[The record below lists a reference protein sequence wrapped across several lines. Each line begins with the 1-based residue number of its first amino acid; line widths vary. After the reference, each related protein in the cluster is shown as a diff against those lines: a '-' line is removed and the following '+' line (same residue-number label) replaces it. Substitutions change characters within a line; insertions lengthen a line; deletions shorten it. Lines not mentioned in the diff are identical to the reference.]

1 VNKLISRASFRLS
14 LPGKANLALAS
25 TLALLHT
32 SPTLTPLFTSLCRQ
46 HLPETQIFH
55 MVDESLIQQ
64 TIAAGKLQKVT
75 VRRLVSMVESASMTG
90 VDGILVTCSSIGPA
104 VSLAARLFAFP
115 VIRVDEAMA
124 EKAVRQ
130 GRRIGVLA
138 TLRTTL
144 EPTTA
149 LLREKSAAAGIE
161 TSIEESLCDGA
172 FQAVLAGDTETHDR
186 AVSQALAELAGKVDL
201 VVLAQAS
208 MARVLQQMPELRV
221 PVLSSPELAV
231 LRTRELLG
239 AACQAPQCSARNLEF

>member
-1 VNKLISRASFRLS
+1 
-14 LPGKANLALAS
+14 
-25 TLALLHT
+25 
-32 SPTLTPLFTSLCRQ
+32 
-46 HLPETQIFH
+46 

-75 VRRLVSMVESASMTG
+75 VRRLISMVESASMIG
-90 VDGILVTCSSIGPA
+90 VDGVLVTCSSIGPA
-104 VSLAARLFAFP
+104 VSLAARLFPFP

-124 EKAVRQ
+124 EKAVSQ

-144 EPTTA
+144 EPTIA

-161 TSIEESLCDGA
+161 TRIEESLCDGA

-186 AVSQALAELAGKVDL
+186 AVSHALAELAGKVDL

-208 MARVLQQMPELRV
+208 MARVLQQMPELKV

-239 AACQAPQCSARNLEF
+239 AACQAPQCSARNQEF

>member
-1 VNKLISRASFRLS
+1 V
-14 LPGKANLALAS
+14 AS

-55 MVDESLIQQ
+55 MVDESLIKQ
-64 TIAAGKLQKVT
+64 TISAEKLQKVT
-75 VRRLVSMVESASMTG
+75 VRRLISMVESAAETG
-90 VDGILVTCSSIGPA
+90 VDGVLVTCSSSGPA
-104 VSLAARLFAFP
+104 VSFAARLFSIP

-124 EKAVRQ
+124 EKAVSQ
-130 GRRIGVLA
+130 GGRIGVLA

-149 LLREKSAAAGIE
+149 LLREKSAAAAV
-161 TSIEESLCDGA
+161 TTQIEESLCDGA
-172 FQAVLAGDTETHDR
+172 FNAVLAGDTETHDR
-186 AVSQALAELAGKVDL
+186 IVSKALTDLGRKVDL

-208 MARVLQQMPELRV
+208 MARVLQQMPAMTV

-231 LRTRELLG
+231 LRTRELL
-239 AACQAPQCSARNLEF
+239 AASARKLEF